1 MKSLE
6 MNLINRPQD
15 QLRGSAT
22 WLAKALKVEEAQIML
37 AIDACQANTSGMEN
51 QQCPLQGDRTGYNHS
66 WMDWLYQL
74 PGFWAKTAKMKC

>member
-22 WLAKALKVEEAQIML
+22 WLAKTLKVEEAQIML
-37 AIDACQANTSGMEN
+37 AIDAHQANTSGTEN
-51 QQCPLQGDRTGYNHS
+51 QQLAIARQQDQLQ
-66 WMDWLYQL
+66 L
-74 PGFWAKTAKMKC
+74 